1 MKKSFSEHLF
11 SLAALSAAL
20 YATSALAVEFKPSDH
35 LIVIITP
42 SHSNAFYKAESDTAQ
57 AAAKK
62 LGYRTNAL
70 VHQDDP
76 DIQLRLVQTAIGDYA
91 SAIILDNAGSDSSIA
106 AVKRAK
112 EAGIPTFLIDRE
124 VNANGIATAQIV
136 SNNSQCATSVAEFFA
151 EQVGFKGE
159 YVELTGRTSDVNA
172 HVRSEGFHR
181 VLDQIPDMKMVAQQ
195 SANWDQTQ
203 GYNVMQSIIQ
213 ANPNIVGVLA
223 GNDTMALGAAAAL
236 KNAGNDKVIVVG
248 IDGNPDVVRQI
259 AGAGPIAATG
269 LQQATKM
276 AAMAMEQAD
285 QYLRTGKTD
294 KPEKQS
300 VDCVLVSKDNSHQ
313 VREGGFGMQ

>member
-1 MKKSFSEHLF
+1 MKRLF
-11 SLAALSAAL
+11 SCTLLSLAVLSASLLPLAASAAD
-20 YATSALAVEFKPSDH
+20 FKAADH

-42 SHSNAFYKAESDTAQ
+42 SHSNAFYKAESDTAE

-62 LGYRTNAL
+62 LGYKTNAL

-76 DIQLRLVQTAIGDYA
+76 DIQLRLVQTAICDNA

-106 AVKRAK
+106 AVKRAQ
-112 EAGIPTFLIDRE
+112 EAKIPVFLIDRE

-136 SNNSQCATSVAEFFA
+136 SNNSQCATSVAEYFA
-151 EQVGFKGE
+151 DQVGYKGE
-159 YVELTGRTSDVNA
+159 YVELIGRSSDVNA
-172 HVRSEGFHR
+172 HVRSKGFHR
-181 VLDQIPDMKMVAQQ
+181 VLDQIPDLKMVSQQ

-236 KNAGNDKVIVVG
+236 KNAGKSDVKVVG

-259 AGAGPIAATG
+259 AGDGPIIATG
-269 LQQATKM
+269 LQQATQM

-285 QYLRTGKTD
+285 HFLRTGKSD

-300 VDCVLVSKDNSHQ
+300 VDCVMVSKDNSKQ
-313 VREGGFGMQ
+313 VREGGFGMR

>member
-1 MKKSFSEHLF
+1 MKRLFSCTLL
-11 SLAALSAAL
+11 SLAALSASLLPLA
-20 YATSALAVEFKPSDH
+20 ASAADFKAADH

-42 SHSNAFYKAESDTAQ
+42 SHSNAFYKAESDTAE

-62 LGYRTNAL
+62 LGYKTNAL

-76 DIQLRLVQTAIGDYA
+76 DIQLRLVQTAIGDNA

-106 AVKRAK
+106 AVKRAQ
-112 EAGIPTFLIDRE
+112 EAKIPVFLIDRE

-136 SNNSQCATSVAEFFA
+136 SNNSQCATSVAEYFA
-151 EQVGFKGE
+151 DQVGYKGE
-159 YVELTGRTSDVNA
+159 YVELIGRSSDVNA
-172 HVRSEGFHR
+172 HVRSKGFHR
-181 VLDQIPDMKMVAQQ
+181 VLDQIPDLKMVSQQ

-236 KNAGNDKVIVVG
+236 KNAGKSDVKVVG

-259 AGAGPIAATG
+259 AGDGPIIATG
-269 LQQATKM
+269 LQQATQM

-285 QYLRTGKTD
+285 HFLRTGKSD

-300 VDCVLVSKDNSHQ
+300 VDCVMVSKDNSKQ
-313 VREGGFGMQ
+313 VREGGFGMR

>member
-1 MKKSFSEHLF
+1 MKRLF
-11 SLAALSAAL
+11 SCKRLSLAVLSAAL
-20 YATSALAVEFKPSDH
+20 LPLAASAAEFKTADH

-42 SHSNAFYKAESDTAQ
+42 SHSNAFYKAESDTAE

-76 DIQLRLVQTAIGDYA
+76 DIQLRLVQTAIGDNA
-91 SAIILDNAGSDSSIA
+91 SAIILDNAGSDASIA
-106 AVKRAK
+106 AVKRAQ
-112 EAGIPTFLIDRE
+112 EAKIPVFLIDRE

-136 SNNSQCATSVAEFFA
+136 SNNSQCATSVAEYFA

-159 YVELTGRTSDVNA
+159 YVELIGRSSDVNA

-181 VLDQIPDMKMVAQQ
+181 VLDQIPDLKMVSQQ

-236 KNAGNDKVIVVG
+236 KNAGKGQVKVVG

-259 AGAGPIAATG
+259 AGDGPIIATG
-269 LQQATKM
+269 LQQATQM

-285 QYLRTGKTD
+285 QFLRTGKSD

-300 VDCVLVSKDNSHQ
+300 VDCVMVSRDNSKQ
-313 VREGGFGMQ
+313 VREGGFGMR

>member
-1 MKKSFSEHLF
+1 MKNVFALSL
-11 SLAALSAAL
+11 SLACVVSAA
-20 YATSALAVEFKPSDH
+20 AHAAEFKPADH

-42 SHSNAFYKAESDTAQ
+42 SHSNAFYKAESDTAE

-62 LGYRTNAL
+62 LGYRTSAL
-70 VHQDDP
+70 VHNDDP
-76 DIQLRLVQTAIGDYA
+76 DVQLRLVQTAIGDRA
-91 SAIILDNAGSDSSIA
+91 SAIILDNAGSDASIA
-106 AVKRAK
+106 AVKRAQ
-112 EAGIPTFLIDRE
+112 EAGIPAFLIDRE

-151 EQVGFKGE
+151 EKVGYKGE
-159 YVELTGRTSDVNA
+159 YVELQGRTSDINA
-172 HVRSEGFHR
+172 HVRSDGFHR
-181 VLDQIPDMKMVAQQ
+181 VLDQIPDLKLAAQQ

-203 GYNVMQSIIQ
+203 GYTVMQTIIQ
-213 ANPNIVGVLA
+213 GNPNIVGVIA

-259 AGAGPIAATG
+259 ATTGPIAATG
-269 LQQATKM
+269 LQQATQM

-285 QYLRTGKTD
+285 QFLRTGKTD

-300 VDCVLVSKDNSHQ
+300 VDCVLVTKENSKD
-313 VREGGFGMQ
+313 VREGGFGMR

>member
-1 MKKSFSEHLF
+1 MKNVFALSL
-11 SLAALSAAL
+11 SLACVVSAATH
-20 YATSALAVEFKPSDH
+20 AAEFKPADH

-42 SHSNAFYKAESDTAQ
+42 SHSNAFYKAESDTAE

-62 LGYRTNAL
+62 LGYRTSAL
-70 VHQDDP
+70 VHNDDP
-76 DIQLRLVQTAIGDYA
+76 DVQLRLVQTAIGDRA
-91 SAIILDNAGSDSSIA
+91 SAIILDNAGSDASIA
-106 AVKRAK
+106 AVKRAQ
-112 EAGIPTFLIDRE
+112 EAGIPAFLIDRE

-151 EQVGFKGE
+151 EKVGYKGE
-159 YVELTGRTSDVNA
+159 YVELQGRTSDINA
-172 HVRSEGFHR
+172 HVRSDGFHR
-181 VLDQIPDMKMVAQQ
+181 VLDQIPDLKLAAQQ

-203 GYNVMQSIIQ
+203 GYTVMQTIIQ
-213 ANPNIVGVLA
+213 GNPNIVGVIA

-259 AGAGPIAATG
+259 ATTGPIAATG
-269 LQQATKM
+269 LQQATQM

-285 QYLRTGKTD
+285 QFLRTGKTD

-300 VDCVLVSKDNSHQ
+300 VDCVLVTKENSKD
-313 VREGGFGMQ
+313 VREGGFGMR

>member
-1 MKKSFSEHLF
+1 MKTVFALSL
-11 SLAALSAAL
+11 SLACVVSATAQ
-20 YATSALAVEFKPSDH
+20 AAEFKPADH

-42 SHSNAFYKAESDTAQ
+42 SHSNAFYKAESDTAE

-62 LGYRTNAL
+62 LGYRTSAL
-70 VHQDDP
+70 VHNDDP
-76 DIQLRLVQTAIGDYA
+76 DVQLRLVQTAIGDRA
-91 SAIILDNAGSDSSIA
+91 SAIILDNAGSDASIA
-106 AVKRAK
+106 AVKRAQ
-112 EAGIPTFLIDRE
+112 EAGIPAFLIDRE

-151 EQVGFKGE
+151 EKVGYKGE
-159 YVELTGRTSDVNA
+159 YVELQGRTSDINA
-172 HVRSEGFHR
+172 HVRSDGFHR
-181 VLDQIPDMKMVAQQ
+181 VLDQIPELKLAAQQ

-203 GYNVMQSIIQ
+203 GYTVMQTIIQ
-213 ANPNIVGVLA
+213 GNPNIVGVIA

-259 AGAGPIAATG
+259 ATTGPIAATG
-269 LQQATKM
+269 LQQATQM

-285 QYLRTGKTD
+285 QFLRTGKTD

-300 VDCVLVSKDNSHQ
+300 VDCVLVTKENSKD
-313 VREGGFGMQ
+313 VREGGFGMR

>member
-1 MKKSFSEHLF
+1 MTTTMKTVFALSL
-11 SLAALSAAL
+11 SLACVVSATAQ
-20 YATSALAVEFKPSDH
+20 AAEFKPADH

-42 SHSNAFYKAESDTAQ
+42 SHSNAFYKAESDTAE

-62 LGYRTNAL
+62 LGYRTSAL
-70 VHQDDP
+70 VHNDDP
-76 DIQLRLVQTAIGDYA
+76 DVQLRLVQTAIGDRA
-91 SAIILDNAGSDSSIA
+91 SAIILDNAGSDASIA
-106 AVKRAK
+106 AVKRAQ
-112 EAGIPTFLIDRE
+112 EAGIPAFLIDRE

-151 EQVGFKGE
+151 EKVGYKGE
-159 YVELTGRTSDVNA
+159 YVELQGRTSDINA
-172 HVRSEGFHR
+172 HVRSDGFHR
-181 VLDQIPDMKMVAQQ
+181 VLDQIPELKLAAQQ

-203 GYNVMQSIIQ
+203 GYTVMQTIIQ
-213 ANPNIVGVLA
+213 GNPNIVGVIA

-259 AGAGPIAATG
+259 ATTGPIAATG
-269 LQQATKM
+269 LQQATQM

-285 QYLRTGKTD
+285 QFLRTGKTD

-300 VDCVLVSKDNSHQ
+300 VDCVLVTKENSKD
-313 VREGGFGMQ
+313 VREGGFGMR

>member
-1 MKKSFSEHLF
+1 MKTVFALSL
-11 SLAALSAAL
+11 SLACVVSATAQ
-20 YATSALAVEFKPSDH
+20 AAEFKPADH

-42 SHSNAFYKAESDTAQ
+42 SHSNAFYKAESDTAE

-62 LGYRTNAL
+62 LGYRTSAL
-70 VHQDDP
+70 VHNDDP
-76 DIQLRLVQTAIGDYA
+76 DVQLRLVQTAIGDRA
-91 SAIILDNAGSDSSIA
+91 SAIILDNAGSDASIA
-106 AVKRAK
+106 AVKRAQ
-112 EAGIPTFLIDRE
+112 EAGIPAFLIDRE

-151 EQVGFKGE
+151 EKVGYKGE
-159 YVELTGRTSDVNA
+159 YVELQGRTSDINA
-172 HVRSEGFHR
+172 HVRSDGFHR
-181 VLDQIPDMKMVAQQ
+181 VLDQIPDLKLAAQQ

-203 GYNVMQSIIQ
+203 GYTVMQTIIQ
-213 ANPNIVGVLA
+213 GNPNIVGVIA

-259 AGAGPIAATG
+259 ATTGPIAATG
-269 LQQATKM
+269 LQQATQM

-285 QYLRTGKTD
+285 QFLRTGKTD

-300 VDCVLVSKDNSHQ
+300 VDCVLVTKENSKD
-313 VREGGFGMQ
+313 VREGGFGMR

>member
-1 MKKSFSEHLF
+1 MKTVF
-11 SLAALSAAL
+11 ALSLSFACVVSATAQAA
-20 YATSALAVEFKPSDH
+20 EFKPADH

-42 SHSNAFYKAESDTAQ
+42 SHSNAFYKAESDTAE

-62 LGYRTNAL
+62 LGYRTSAL
-70 VHQDDP
+70 VHNDDP
-76 DIQLRLVQTAIGDYA
+76 DVQLRLVQTAIGDRA
-91 SAIILDNAGSDSSIA
+91 SAIILDNAGSDASIA
-106 AVKRAK
+106 AVKRAQ
-112 EAGIPTFLIDRE
+112 EAGIPAFLIDRE

-151 EQVGFKGE
+151 EKVGYKGE
-159 YVELTGRTSDVNA
+159 YVELQGRTSDINA
-172 HVRSEGFHR
+172 HVRSDGFHR
-181 VLDQIPDMKMVAQQ
+181 VLDQIPELKLAAQQ

-203 GYNVMQSIIQ
+203 GYTVMQTIIQ
-213 ANPNIVGVLA
+213 GNPNIVGVIA

-259 AGAGPIAATG
+259 ATTGPIAATG
-269 LQQATKM
+269 LQQATQM

-285 QYLRTGKTD
+285 QFLRTGKTD

-300 VDCVLVSKDNSHQ
+300 VDCVLVTKENSKD
-313 VREGGFGMQ
+313 VREGGFGMR

>member
-1 MKKSFSEHLF
+1 MKTVFALSL
-11 SLAALSAAL
+11 SLACVVSATAQ
-20 YATSALAVEFKPSDH
+20 AAEFKPADH

-42 SHSNAFYKAESDTAQ
+42 SHSNAFYKAESDTAE

-62 LGYRTNAL
+62 LGYRTSAL
-70 VHQDDP
+70 VHNDDP
-76 DIQLRLVQTAIGDYA
+76 DVQLRLVQTAIGDRA
-91 SAIILDNAGSDSSIA
+91 SAIILDNAGSDASIA
-106 AVKRAK
+106 AVKRAQ
-112 EAGIPTFLIDRE
+112 EAGIPAFLIDRE

-151 EQVGFKGE
+151 EKVGYKGE
-159 YVELTGRTSDVNA
+159 YVELQGRTSDINA
-172 HVRSEGFHR
+172 HVRSDGFHR
-181 VLDQIPDMKMVAQQ
+181 VLDQIPDLKLAAQQ

-203 GYNVMQSIIQ
+203 GYTVMQTIIQ
-213 ANPNIVGVLA
+213 GNPNIVGVIA

-259 AGAGPIAATG
+259 ATTGPIAATG
-269 LQQATKM
+269 LQQATQM

-285 QYLRTGKTD
+285 QFLRTGKTD

-300 VDCVLVSKDNSHQ
+300 VDCVLVTKENSKD
-313 VREGGFGMQ
+313 VRDGGFGMR

>member
-1 MKKSFSEHLF
+1 MKNVFALSL
-11 SLAALSAAL
+11 SLACAVSVTAQAA
-20 YATSALAVEFKPSDH
+20 EFKPADH

-42 SHSNAFYKAESDTAQ
+42 SHSNAFYKAESDTAE

-62 LGYRTNAL
+62 LGYRTSAL
-70 VHQDDP
+70 VHNDDP
-76 DIQLRLVQTAIGDYA
+76 DVQLRLVQTAIGDRA
-91 SAIILDNAGSDSSIA
+91 SAIILDNAGSDASIA
-106 AVKRAK
+106 AVKRAQ
-112 EAGIPTFLIDRE
+112 EAGIPAFLIDRE

-151 EQVGFKGE
+151 EKVGYKGE
-159 YVELTGRTSDVNA
+159 YVELQGRTSDINA
-172 HVRSEGFHR
+172 HVRSDGFHR
-181 VLDQIPDMKMVAQQ
+181 VLDQIPDLKLAAQQ

-203 GYNVMQSIIQ
+203 GYTVMQTIIQ
-213 ANPNIVGVLA
+213 GNPNIVGVIA

-259 AGAGPIAATG
+259 ATTGPIAATG
-269 LQQATKM
+269 LQQATQM

-285 QYLRTGKTD
+285 QFLRTGKTD

-300 VDCVLVSKDNSHQ
+300 VDCVLVTKENSKD
-313 VREGGFGMQ
+313 VREGGFGMR

>member
-1 MKKSFSEHLF
+1 MKKVFARSLLSLALASVV
-11 SLAALSAAL
+11 SLAAQAAD
-20 YATSALAVEFKPSDH
+20 FKPADH

-42 SHSNAFYKAESDTAQ
+42 SHSNAFYKAESDTAE

-70 VHQDDP
+70 VHNDDP
-76 DIQLRLVQTAIGDYA
+76 DVQLRLVQTAIGDNA
-91 SAIILDNAGSDSSIA
+91 SAIILDNAGSDASIA
-106 AVKRAK
+106 AVKRAQ
-112 EAGIPTFLIDRE
+112 EAKIPTFLIDRE

-151 EQVGFKGE
+151 DKIGFKGE
-159 YVELTGRTSDVNA
+159 YVELLGRTSDINA
-172 HVRSEGFHR
+172 HVRSDGFHR
-181 VLDQIPDMKMVAQQ
+181 VLDQIPDLKMAAQQ

-203 GYNVMQSIIQ
+203 GYTVMQTIIQ
-213 ANPNIVGVLA
+213 ANPNIVGVIA

-236 KNAGNDKVIVVG
+236 KNAGNDKVVVVG

-259 AGAGPIAATG
+259 ASTGPIAATG
-269 LQQATKM
+269 LQQATQM

-285 QYLRTGKTD
+285 QFLRTGKAD

-300 VDCVLVSKDNSHQ
+300 VDCVLVTKENAKD
-313 VREGGFGMQ
+313 VRDGGFGMK

>member
-1 MKKSFSEHLF
+1 MNASLPRHLLP
-11 SLAALSAAL
+11 LALLGALSVGAQAA
-20 YATSALAVEFKPSDH
+20 EFKSAEH

-42 SHSNAFYKAESDTAQ
+42 SHSNPFYKAESDTAE

-76 DIQLRLVQTAIGDYA
+76 DIQLRLVQTAIGDKA
-91 SAIILDNAGSDSSIA
+91 SAIILDNAGSDASIA

-124 VNANGIATAQIV
+124 VNANGIANAQIV

-151 EQVGFKGE
+151 ESVGYKGE
-159 YVELTGRTSDVNA
+159 YVELLGRTSDINA

-181 VLDQIPDMKMVAQQ
+181 VLDQIGDLKMVSQQ

-203 GYNVMQSIIQ
+203 GYNVMQTIIQ
-213 ANPNIVGVLA
+213 GNPNIVGVLA

-259 AGAGPIAATG
+259 GGSGPITATG
-269 LQQATKM
+269 LQQATQM
-276 AAMAMEQAD
+276 AAMAMAQAD
-285 QYLRTGKTD
+285 QFLRTGKSD

-300 VDCVLVSKDNSHQ
+300 VDCVLVTKDNAKD
-313 VREGGFGMQ
+313 VREGGFGMR

>member
-1 MKKSFSEHLF
+1 MKRLF
-11 SLAALSAAL
+11 SCKLLSLAVLSASLLPLAASAAD
-20 YATSALAVEFKPSDH
+20 FKAADH

-42 SHSNAFYKAESDTAQ
+42 SHSNAFYKAESDTAE

-62 LGYRTNAL
+62 LGYKTNAL

-76 DIQLRLVQTAIGDYA
+76 DIQLRLVQTAIGDNA

-106 AVKRAK
+106 AVKRAQ
-112 EAGIPTFLIDRE
+112 EAKIPVFLIDRE

-136 SNNSQCATSVAEFFA
+136 SNNSQCATSVAEYFA
-151 EQVGFKGE
+151 DQVGYKGE
-159 YVELTGRTSDVNA
+159 YVELIGRSSDVNA
-172 HVRSEGFHR
+172 HVRSKGFHR
-181 VLDQIPDMKMVAQQ
+181 VLDQIPDLKMVSQQ

-236 KNAGNDKVIVVG
+236 KNAGKSDVKVVG

-259 AGAGPIAATG
+259 AGDGPIIATG
-269 LQQATKM
+269 LQQATQM

-285 QYLRTGKTD
+285 HFLRTGKSD

-300 VDCVLVSKDNSHQ
+300 VDCVMVSKDNSKQ
-313 VREGGFGMQ
+313 VREGGFGMR